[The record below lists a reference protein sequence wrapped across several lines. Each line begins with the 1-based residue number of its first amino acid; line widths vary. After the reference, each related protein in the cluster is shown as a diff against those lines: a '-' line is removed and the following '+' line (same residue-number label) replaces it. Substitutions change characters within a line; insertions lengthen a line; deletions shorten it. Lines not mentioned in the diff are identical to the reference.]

1 MAETNDDSSKTK
13 TLSLNRPGRLEL
25 KTTVDAGQ
33 VRQSFPHG
41 RGKQVA
47 VEVKKKRVI
56 RPGRT
61 EEAPVE
67 APAEQAKAA
76 PEVAP
81 EAPKPAPAPAP
92 EAPAPEAAQPE
103 AAAKVRPKSKE
114 ETRHAQSREAAARI
128 DRPREVRAP
137 MHVCAWGASL
147 GSAHGDARC
156 TPHATNSCALRT
168 HTRTH

>member
-56 RPGRT
+56 RPGRG
-61 EEAPVE
+61 EEAAPEAPV
-67 APAEQAKAA
+67 EQAKAA
-76 PEVAP
+76 PEP
-81 EAPKPAPAPAP
+81 PAPAPVEEAKP
-92 EAPAPEAAQPE
+92 EPV
-103 AAAKVRPKSKE
+103 AKARPKSKE
-114 ETRHAQSREAAARI
+114 ETRHAQAR
-128 DRPREVRAP
+128 DASTRVDTPHEVRAP
-137 MHVCAWGASL
+137 IVLRNLTAEEREG
-147 GSAHGDARC
+147 RIR
-156 TPHATNSCALRT
+156 ALEDSK
-168 HTRTH
+168 

>member
-67 APAEQAKAA
+67 VPAEQAKAA
-76 PEVAP
+76 PEAAP

-128 DRPREVRAP
+128 ASPTRVKRKKIKSRISRPMV
-137 MHVCAWGASL
+137 
-147 GSAHGDARC
+147 
-156 TPHATNSCALRT
+156 TPIMPA
-168 HTRTH
+168 